1 MTSSSSRSRLHNP
14 KPTRTGPGRVHFISL
29 GCAKNLVDSERL
41 IGAMGKCGAVMA
53 PRPADADTIIINT
66 CGFIQPA
73 VDETE
78 QEIAR
83 ALRHGGK
90 SVYVYG
96 CAVNRFAGALKKKFP
111 EVTGWF
117 SIEKKNDLLRSL
129 ASDTEESN
137 VRCLTTRGYAYLKIA
152 DGCSNRCSYC
162 TIPAIK
168 GPFRSVPSET
178 IVREARELVRLGANE
193 LILIGQ
199 DTTRYGLDLY
209 GKPMLP
215 ELLAALSRIKQ
226 VRWLRIMYAHPASI
240 NNAVIDAIANNP
252 RICKYLDLPIQ
263 HISDRVLRS
272 MNRGVTRRQ
281 IETLLTRLE
290 RIKNIALRTTVMT
303 GYPGETDKE
312 FEELHAF
319 LSLGHFDY
327 VGVFPYCRES
337 GTQAS
342 RLCQVLNDVIQTRYR
357 RLLRLQQKLLTAANK
372 RRLHMTWP
380 VLVHDRDGNYIGH
393 AEFNAPDVD
402 SRILCRSKKMAFGRF
417 YQLKLT
423 ALKGTDLY
431 GRASKGN
438 KA

>member
-1 MTSSSSRSRLHNP
+1 MP
-14 KPTRTGPGRVHFISL
+14 ARTGPGRVHFISL

-41 IGAMGKCGAVMA
+41 IGAMGARGAVMV

-78 QEIAR
+78 HEIAC
-83 ALRHGGK
+83 ALRYRGK

-96 CAVNRFAGALKKKFP
+96 CAVNRHAGALKRKFP
-111 EVTGWF
+111 DVAGWF
-117 SIEKKNDLLRSL
+117 PVEEKGALLRRM
-129 ASDTEESN
+129 ASDPGEFN

-162 TIPAIK
+162 TIPSIK
-168 GPFRSVPSET
+168 GPFRSVPRET
-178 IVREARELVRLGANE
+178 IVREARELVRLGAGE

-215 ELLAALSRIKQ
+215 ELLAALSRITQ

-240 NNAVIDAIANNP
+240 SSAIIDALAGDP
-252 RICKYLDLPIQ
+252 KICKYLDLPIQ

-281 IETLLTRLE
+281 IEAVLARLE
-290 RIKNIALRTTVMT
+290 RVRNITLRTTVMA
-303 GYPGETDKE
+303 GYPGETEKE
-312 FEELHAF
+312 FEELRAF

-327 VGVFPYCRES
+327 LGVFPYCREA
-337 GTQAS
+337 GTPAARLRQVPDAVIRS
-342 RLCQVLNDVIQTRYR
+342 RYHE
-357 RLLRLQQKLLTAANK
+357 LLRLQRNLLTAASR
-372 RRLHMTWP
+372 RRLRMNWR
-380 VLVHDRDGNYIGH
+380 VLIHDRNGSYIGH

-402 SRILCRSKKMAFGRF
+402 SRIFCRSRKIACGRF
-417 YQLKLT
+417 YRMVIT
-423 ALKGTDLY
+423 GFKGTDLY
-431 GRASKGN
+431 GKIQPDGCS
-438 KA
+438 